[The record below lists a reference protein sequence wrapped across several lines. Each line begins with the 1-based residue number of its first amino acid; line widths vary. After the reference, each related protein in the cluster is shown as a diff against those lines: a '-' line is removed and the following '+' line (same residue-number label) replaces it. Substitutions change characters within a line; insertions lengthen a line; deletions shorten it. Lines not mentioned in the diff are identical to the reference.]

1 MNKIT
6 LIAILLLFLS
16 NCSLSKNPLN
26 WKKEEVKLEDQQNI
40 TKVFTKDNVIQKE
53 FNSDLKL
60 DLSNI
65 VLNNKIIDDKN
76 NFGSQ
81 NYEGLFNKV
90 GSYKFSKL
98 NGFNQLSLK
107 PALKHLI

>member
-1 MNKIT
+1 MPVKE
-6 LIAILLLFLS
+6 LD
-16 NCSLSKNPLN
+16 SLSKNPLN

-65 VLNNKIIDDKN
+65 VLIVEP
-76 NFGSQ
+76 
-81 NYEGLFNKV
+81 YGLFISFV
-90 GSYKFSKL
+90 FS
-98 NGFNQLSLK
+98 
-107 PALKHLI
+107 I